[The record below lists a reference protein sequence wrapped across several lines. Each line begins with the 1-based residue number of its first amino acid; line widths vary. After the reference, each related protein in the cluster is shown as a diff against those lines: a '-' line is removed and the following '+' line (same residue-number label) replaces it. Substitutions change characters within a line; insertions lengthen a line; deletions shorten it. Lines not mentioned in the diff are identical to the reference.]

1 MATPIVLS
9 GLHHI
14 GLVSRQID
22 RTTDFY
28 QRLLGLGSLGWG
40 PAPYHAAPGGVKMTS
55 APAHFLGDG
64 AGGSRSVLSIVDD
77 PGASQGAPG
86 IGGTHHFA
94 MAVVNREILLQ
105 WKRRLLDE
113 GYPVNGILDRHYFQS
128 IYTRDPDGTI
138 VELATL
144 GPGWTIDEA
153 PDCLGESHRPPP
165 PEMLNTNR
173 DRAKVAAEN
182 WPDPV
187 PDITPSMRIS
197 GLHHVTAIGANIEQ
211 VQAFI
216 AGQLGLRR
224 VKRTSNFD
232 DAASFHWYWGVGDG
246 APGTLVTYF
255 ERKPEREQPV
265 RMGSGQ
271 VAHYGL
277 TARPGSLGSIAELLA
292 AHRLAPTDVSEF
304 GPEGLRF
311 QAFAT
316 HDPDRQ
322 PVVIATTMGS

>member
-1 MATPIVLS
+1 VAPLIKLS

-22 RTTDFY
+22 RTSDFY
-28 QRLLGLGSLGWG
+28 MRVLGLASLGKG
-40 PAPYHAAPGGVKMTS
+40 PAPHRRGPAGGRLES
-55 APAHFLGDG
+55 APAHFLADG
-64 AGGSRSVLSIVDD
+64 AGGSRSILSIVDD
-77 PGASQGAPG
+77 PEAPPGAPG

-94 MAVVNREILLQ
+94 LAVANREILLQ

-113 GYPVNGILDRHYFQS
+113 GFPVNGILDRHYFQS
-128 IYTRDPDGTI
+128 IYTKDPDGTI

-144 GPGWTIDEA
+144 GPGWTIDEP

-187 PDITPSMRIS
+187 PDITPALRIT
-197 GLHHVTAIGANIEQ
+197 GLHHVTAIGASIEQ
-211 VQAFI
+211 VQAFV

-224 VKRTSNFD
+224 VKRTNNFD
-232 DAASFHWYWGVGDG
+232 DAASYHWYWGVGDG
-246 APGTLVTYF
+246 SPGTLVTYF

-271 VAHYGL
+271 VGHYGL
-277 TARPGSLGSIAELLA
+277 TAPPGSLEAIAEGLA
-292 AHRLAPTDVSEF
+292 ERRLTTTDVSVF
-304 GPEGLRF
+304 GPEGHRF
-311 QAFAT
+311 EALAT
-316 HDPDRQ
+316 QDPEGQ
-322 PVVIATTMGS
+322 PVVIATTMKG

>member
-1 MATPIVLS
+1 MASPNLLS

-22 RTTDFY
+22 RTSDFY
-28 QRLLGLGSLGWG
+28 QRVLGLGSLGWG
-40 PAPYHAAPGGVKMTS
+40 PAPYHNAPGQARLAS

-77 PGASQGAPG
+77 PGAAQGAPG

-94 MAVVNREILLQ
+94 MAVGNREILLQ

-128 IYTRDPDGTI
+128 IYTKDPDGTI

-182 WPDPV
+182 WLESV
-187 PDITPSMRIS
+187 PEISPAMRIS
-197 GLHHVTAIGANIEQ
+197 GLHHVTAIGADIEL
-211 VQAFI
+211 VQAFV

-271 VAHYGL
+271 VAYYGMKAKQG
-277 TARPGSLGSIAELLA
+277 TLGSVAEILNSR
-292 AHRLAPTDVSEF
+292 RLAPTDVAEF
-304 GPEGLRF
+304 GPAGHQF
-311 QAFAT
+311 QALGT
-316 HDPDRQ
+316 RDPEGQ
-322 PVVIATTMGS
+322 PVIIATTMGA